1 MARSIKKQVK
11 NTHVDV
17 FKADFETMQVV
28 KVGEFDVLGGLG
40 ERLCKSRAVRE
51 FGECVQVRV
60 TDSFKVYMMDFDTF
74 IANAVLLECKADS
87 PVDMDVDDID

>member
-17 FKADFETMQVV
+17 FKADFDTMQVV

-51 FGECVQVRV
+51 YGEGVQVRV
-60 TDSFKVYMMDFDTF
+60 TDSYKVYMMDFDTF
-74 IANAVLLECKADS
+74 ISNAVLLENEDGNL
-87 PVDMDVDDID
+87 VDCDDID

>member
-17 FKADFETMQVV
+17 FKADFDTMQVV

-51 FGECVQVRV
+51 FGEGVQVRV

-74 IANAVLLECKADS
+74 IANAILLENEDGS

>member
-1 MARSIKKQVK
+1 MARSIKKSIK

-17 FKADFETMQVV
+17 FKADFDSMQVV

-51 FGECVQVRV
+51 YGAGVQVRV
-60 TDSFKVYMMDFDTF
+60 SETYKVYIMPFDVF
-74 IANAVLLECKADS
+74 IANAIELVNEDGS
-87 PVDMDVDDID
+87 IVEVED